1 MQLGVPSLHFSS
13 LSTISGETVNDKF
26 VLGQA
31 QQGCA
36 DASHHLLCETIEPS
50 PGLECIKG
58 VIKVVDERIA
68 DETYKRSR
76 VTGEN
81 ECN

>member
-1 MQLGVPSLHFSS
+1 MQLGVSSLHFSS

-36 DASHHLLCETIEPS
+36 DASHQTIEPS

-58 VIKVVDERIA
+58 VIKVADERIA